1 VWQVAPGLACADV
14 GGVNATHAGKGATH
28 AGKGATNAG
37 KGATN
42 TGQGASA
49 RVRLLLSVDDPHLYP
64 QYPLRAVGRPVR
76 STSFQL
82 GAIASEVRAYDTVG
96 QWAADQT
103 PVRKEDTYL
112 KDVDDPSIPDQILI
126 GPKFIASPL
135 LAPLLEGH
143 LAPADAGSNALFK
156 GVVEGVEVVQN
167 ALTGRPWY
175 KVAADCGVPVM
186 VAMPATADPK
196 PKIGGVIDGEVFMT
210 GTSGTWLR

>member
-1 VWQVAPGLACADV
+1 MWQVAPGLACADV
-14 GGVNATHAGKGATH
+14 GGVNATHAGKGATN

-37 KGATN
+37 K
-42 TGQGASA
+42 GASA

-64 QYPLRAVGRPVR
+64 QYPLHAVGRPVR

-112 KDVDDPSIPDQILI
+112 KDVDDPSIPDELLI

-135 LAPLLEGH
+135 LAPLLQGH
-143 LAPADAGSNALFK
+143 IAPAGAGSNALFK